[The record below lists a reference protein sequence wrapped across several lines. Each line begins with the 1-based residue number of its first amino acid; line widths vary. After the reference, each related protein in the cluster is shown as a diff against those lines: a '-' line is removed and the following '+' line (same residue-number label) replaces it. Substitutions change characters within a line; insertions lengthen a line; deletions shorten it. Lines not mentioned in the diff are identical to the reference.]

1 MTSINSMLI
10 IFQVPTIVMTY
21 ASDICLPVGSD
32 ALLLV
37 NALNNIVA
45 FDFLYGVISCMLEVG
60 FVSSFGTL
68 ADLFFAIIGLAI
80 PLSILGQRIRRRT
93 AQWRIVL

>member
-1 MTSINSMLI
+1 
-10 IFQVPTIVMTY
+10 
-21 ASDICLPVGSD
+21 
-32 ALLLV
+32 
-37 NALNNIVA
+37 
-45 FDFLYGVISCMLEVG
+45 MLEVG